1 MGSMNSPNALCRESL
16 RDRETAFIQKYS
28 FIEDPQERLQAVCS
42 YSHSVAPVPGEECH
56 DGNLVRGCSS
66 PVWLCGV
73 VKDGRLTLT
82 MSSPTP
88 LVKSLAG
95 IICDLCDQATPGEI
109 EAWEPVWLTELRIDR
124 HLSAT
129 RQNGLAAIL
138 QRIREILHDVGNK

>member
-1 MGSMNSPNALCRESL
+1 MNSPNALLREPL
-16 RDRETAFIQKYS
+16 LDREAAFIQKYS

-42 YSHSVAPVPGEECH
+42 YTHSVAPVSEEERH

-66 PVWLCGV
+66 PVWLCGGV
-73 VKDGRLTLT
+73 EDGRLTLT

-95 IICDLCDQATPGEI
+95 IVCDLCDHATPAEI

-138 QRIREILHDVGNK
+138 QRIREILQNDGA